1 MTELKYTFS
10 RVNIMEPIA
19 RCINVMQEGSA
30 QGDDKFR
37 EEIERGV
44 AEHTLHSRII
54 AALFF
59 FNDICSYHTG
69 RHEITCQDQV
79 RRSSETKMLHIAL

>member
-44 AEHTLHSRII
+44 AKHTLHSRVI
-54 AALFF
+54 AALFVLT
-59 FNDICSYHTG
+59 IYVL
-69 RHEITCQDQV
+69 ITLDDM
-79 RRSSETKMLHIAL
+79 KLHARIK